1 METKERVKKKEK
13 LCQKFK
19 TSKKMAN
26 GDLEW
31 QPLNL

>member
-1 METKERVKKKEK
+1 METKERVKMVEK
-13 LCQKFK
+13 ICQIFK